1 MTLKEYFDFHKDF
14 TFLNDITINLEVPDV
29 EDEYN
34 SYDVITTGKDEDDF
48 DDIIYEYETMEV
60 EDVRLVTDEL
70 YITLC

>member
-29 EDEYN
+29 EDKYN

-48 DDIIYEYETMEV
+48 ESIVDEYEMMEV